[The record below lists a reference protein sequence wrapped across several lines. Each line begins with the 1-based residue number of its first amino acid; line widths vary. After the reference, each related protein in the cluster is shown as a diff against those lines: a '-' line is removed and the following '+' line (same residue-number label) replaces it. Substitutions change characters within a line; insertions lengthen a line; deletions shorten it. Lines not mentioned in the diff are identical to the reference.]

1 MQKTILVTGGLG
13 YIGSHTIVEL
23 LEKNY
28 KVICID
34 NLSNSQIVVKEWIN
48 EITKKEFD
56 YYNLDICDLNAIQNC
71 LKNYESIDAVIHFA
85 AYKAVNE
92 SVENPI
98 KYYQNN
104 LQGLISLIEAMKP
117 FKAHFIFSSSCTV
130 YGEPE
135 DSPITEDAN
144 IVKPK
149 SPYGNTK
156 KICEEI
162 LFDNANISSSKTT
175 ILRYFNPVGAHVTG
189 KIGELPIGIPQNLLP
204 YLTQTAIG
212 KRASLT
218 IFGNNYPTPDG
229 TCIRDFIH
237 VTDLALAHI
246 ACINYMVELDSPK
259 YSIFNIGT
267 GKGTSV
273 LEMVKRFEVLTNVKL
288 PIQFGENRV
297 GDIVKIWASA
307 TKAEKLLKWEAK
319 FGLDDILLSAWNW
332 ECNLKQM
339 DLI

>member
-1 MQKTILVTGGLG
+1 MQQTILVTGGLG

-23 LEKNY
+23 LDKNY
-28 KVICID
+28 KVVCID
-34 NLSNSQIVVKEWIN
+34 NLSNSQLVVKDWIK
-48 EITKKEFD
+48 EITNKDFD
-56 YYNLDICDLNAIQNC
+56 YFNIDICDLVAIQNC
-71 LKNYESIDAVIHFA
+71 LKNYESIAAVIHFA

-104 LQGLISLIEAMKP
+104 LQGLISLIEAVKP
-117 FKAHFIFSSSCTV
+117 FNSHIIFSSSCTV

-135 DSPITEDAN
+135 YSPITEQAI

-162 LFDNANISSSKTT
+162 LFDNASVSSNKTT
-175 ILRYFNPVGAHVTG
+175 ILRYFNPVGAHVSG
-189 KIGELPIGIPQNLLP
+189 KIGELPLGTPQNLLP
-204 YLTQTAIG
+204 FLTQTAIG
-212 KRASLT
+212 KRSSLT
-218 IFGNNYPTPDG
+218 IFGKNYPTPDG

-237 VTDLALAHI
+237 VSDLALAHVASI
-246 ACINYMVELDSPK
+246 DYMFESDTEK
-259 YSIFNIGT
+259 YSVFNIGT

-273 LEMVKRFEVLTNVKL
+273 LEMVQRFEELTNVKL
-288 PIQFGENRV
+288 HYQFGENRA

-307 TKAEKLLKWEAK
+307 TKAAKFLKWKAK
-319 FGLDDILLSAWNW
+319 FGLDEILLSAWKW
-332 ECNLKQM
+332 ECNFREKEL
-339 DLI
+339 